1 MNSQHITIDPDTGDG
16 NNNIIK
22 IIAGLNPKESEFI
35 AGFSVENSGTASKL
49 DVTQSPS
56 NFDLLGNYNA
66 KATTIGTSEFSGDVT
81 TLPGGSYEF
90 RSYSQFTLVDTLK
103 REYLIDEFTFAF
115 EVDSNH
121 IVSKVFGISSV
132 GGIDLSDENTSM
144 IQGLFAANGKIGI
157 VLQSIYNG
165 IPKILLELTK
175 T

>member
-90 RSYSQFTLVDTLK
+90 RSYSQFTFK
-103 REYLIDEFTFAF
+103 
-115 EVDSNH
+115 
-121 IVSKVFGISSV
+121 
-132 GGIDLSDENTSM
+132 
-144 IQGLFAANGKIGI
+144 
-157 VLQSIYNG
+157 SIY
-165 IPKILLELTK
+165 
-175 T
+175 